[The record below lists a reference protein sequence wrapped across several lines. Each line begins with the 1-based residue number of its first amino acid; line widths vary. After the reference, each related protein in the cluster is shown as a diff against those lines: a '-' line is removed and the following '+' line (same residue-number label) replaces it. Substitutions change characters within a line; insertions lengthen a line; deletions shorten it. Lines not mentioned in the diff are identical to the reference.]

1 MTHKEKIEKV
11 STKEDKELVRQS
23 TLGDNVEPLEQ
34 EEEDKLLEAYRQTFD
49 LIDSDE
55 SGAIERVE
63 LEVSHRFRSQPLLN
77 QMSQK
82 VLYNNT

>member
-49 LIDSDE
+49 LIDSDV

-63 LEVSHRFRSQPLLN
+63 LEVSHRFSSQPLLN

>member
-63 LEVSHRFRSQPLLN
+63 LEVSHRFSSQPLLN